1 MSPVLLNNMRL
12 IIVESPTKAK
22 TISRFLGK
30 EDVVESSF
38 GHVRDLPTK
47 KMGIDIE
54 HDFQPDYEVPVK
66 AKKTVTK
73 LKALAKQADQ
83 VILASDEDREGEAIA
98 WHLQQ
103 LLKLPLQA
111 DNRIVF
117 HEITESAITNALK
130 NPRKIS
136 QELVDAQQARRVL
149 DRLVGYELSPFLWK
163 KVAKNLSAGR
173 VQSVAV
179 RLIVERERE
188 IEAFQKQEYWT
199 ISANLA
205 AKKGE
210 FDTQLVKW
218 QGKTLDKFALTSQ
231 EAADVI
237 KQQLLTADYTISA
250 ITKERTTKKPAAPFT
265 TSTLQQTA
273 NRWLGFSAKQTM
285 TLAQKL
291 YEGVELGPHG
301 QVGLITYMRT
311 DAVNLSTEFVSRAR
325 ETITNNFGQQFLA
338 ASPRRFAN
346 KSKGAQEAHEAIRP
360 TDPDRTPE
368 SVKNYLE
375 PRQFRLYQLIWQRA
389 LASQAA
395 EAQIDRTSVEVTAK
409 EALFRT
415 TGQTIVFPGYLMIY
429 PEQTQEK
436 ILPELVEKE
445 SLKLL
450 KLETEQHFTQPPA
463 RYSDAGLVK
472 QLEKYGVGRPSTYAP
487 TIATIEARNYVVR
500 DEYKRLAPTEIA
512 KVVNDLLVAHF
523 PNIVDYQFTA
533 NIETQLDQIAHGQL
547 AWPPVIADFYQPFH
561 ENLENKTKELSKKD
575 ILPDQTSTEVCD
587 KCGAPMLIKTGRYG
601 PFLACSAY
609 PDCRNIKSLKEK
621 KEPKPLPERYQH
633 LPEEYANE
641 VCEKCGAKMA
651 VKVGR
656 YGPFLACTAFPKCR
670 NLKKIIIKKEAAA
683 KATSKKKTKK

>member
-1 MSPVLLNNMRL
+1 MRL

-30 EDVVESSF
+30 EDIVESSF

-103 LLKLPLQA
+103 LLKLPAQA

-117 HEITESAITNALK
+117 HEITETAITNALK

-210 FDTQLVKW
+210 FETQLVKW
-218 QGKTLDKFALTSQ
+218 QGKTLDKFALNNEETA
-231 EAADVI
+231 EKI
-237 KQQLLTADYTISA
+237 KQQLLTADYSISA

-311 DAVNLSTEFVSRAR
+311 DAVNLSNEFVSRAR

-338 ASPRRFAN
+338 TSPRRFAN

-368 SVKNYLE
+368 SIKNYLE

-395 EAQIDRTSVEVTAK
+395 EAQIDRTSVEVTAA

-436 ILPELVEKE
+436 ILPELTEKE
-445 SLKLL
+445 PLKLL
-450 KLETEQHFTQPPA
+450 NLETEQHFTQPPA

-561 ENLENKTKELSKKD
+561 ENLEHKTKELSKKD
-575 ILPDQTSTEVCD
+575 ILPDQTSTEICD

-670 NLKKIIIKKEAAA
+670 NLKKIIIKKEATGKAA
-683 KATSKKKTKK
+683 PKKKTKK

>member
-1 MSPVLLNNMRL
+1 MSPVLSNNMRL

-73 LKALAKQADQ
+73 LKALAKQADE

-103 LLKLPLQA
+103 LLKLPAQA

-117 HEITESAITNALK
+117 HEITESAITTALK

-136 QELVDAQQARRVL
+136 QDLVDAQQARRVL

-199 ISANLA
+199 ISSNLA
-205 AKKGE
+205 AKNGNFE
-210 FDTQLVKW
+210 TQLAKW
-218 QGKTLDKFALTSQ
+218 QGKTLEKFALNTA
-231 EAADVI
+231 EAAEKI
-237 KQQLLTADYTISA
+237 KQQLLKADYTISA

-291 YEGVELGPHG
+291 YEGIELGPHG

-311 DAVNLSTEFVSRAR
+311 DAVNLSNEFVSRAR

-368 SVKNYLE
+368 SIKNYLE

-395 EAQIDRTSVEVTAK
+395 EAQIDRTSVEVTAS
-409 EALFRT
+409 EGLFRT

-436 ILPELVEKE
+436 ILPDLAEKE
-445 SLKLL
+445 PLKLL

-487 TIATIEARNYVVR
+487 TIATVEARNYVVR

-547 AWPPVIADFYQPFH
+547 TWPPVIADFYQPFH

-621 KEPKPLPERYQH
+621 KEPKPLPERFQH

-670 NLKKIIIKKEAAA
+670 NLKKIIVKKEAAA
-683 KATSKKKTKK
+683 KATSKKKAK

>member
-103 LLKLPLQA
+103 LLKLPAQA

-117 HEITESAITNALK
+117 HEITETAITNALK

-199 ISANLA
+199 IGANLA

-210 FDTQLVKW
+210 FETQLVKW
-218 QGKTLDKFALTSQ
+218 QGKTLDKFALNNEETA
-231 EAADVI
+231 EKI
-237 KQQLLTADYTISA
+237 KQQLLTADYSISA

-291 YEGVELGPHG
+291 YEGIELGPHG

-311 DAVNLSTEFVSRAR
+311 DAVNLSNEFVSRAR

-338 ASPRRFAN
+338 TSPRRFAN

-368 SVKNYLE
+368 SIKNYLE

-395 EAQIDRTSVEVTAK
+395 EAQIDRTSVEVTAA

-436 ILPELVEKE
+436 ILPELTEKE
-445 SLKLL
+445 PLKLL

-547 AWPPVIADFYQPFH
+547 TWPPVIADFYQPFH

-621 KEPKPLPERYQH
+621 KEPKPLPERFQH

-670 NLKKIIIKKEAAA
+670 NLKKIIVKKEAAG
-683 KATSKKKTKK
+683 KATSKKKTK